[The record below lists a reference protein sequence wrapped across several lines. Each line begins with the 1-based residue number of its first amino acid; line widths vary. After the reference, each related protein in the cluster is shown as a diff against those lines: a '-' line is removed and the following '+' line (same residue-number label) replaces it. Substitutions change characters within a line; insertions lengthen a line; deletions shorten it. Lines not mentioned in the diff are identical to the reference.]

1 MNPFGKVAPFFAIS
15 AEYASLA
22 LVASSF
28 ATCSGVFSAGFGA
41 SAGVGGGAAF
51 ACALAGASLIH
62 VPNFLASG

>member
-28 ATCSGVFSAGFGA
+28 AICSGVFSAGFGVLYNGIA
-41 SAGVGGGAAF
+41 LDFG
-51 ACALAGASLIH
+51 CADYSIL
-62 VPNFLASG
+62 